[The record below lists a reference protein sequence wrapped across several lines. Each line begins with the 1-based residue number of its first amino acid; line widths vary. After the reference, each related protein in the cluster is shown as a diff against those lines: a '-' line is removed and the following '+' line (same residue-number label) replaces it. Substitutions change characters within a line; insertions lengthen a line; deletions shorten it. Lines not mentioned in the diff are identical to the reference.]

1 MNTVKIQNG
10 NTKMVAHRGVSGLEK
25 ENTNAAFIAAGNRSY
40 FGIETDVHKTLD
52 GKYIC
57 FHDDDTAR
65 VAIDNMVVEQ
75 TTFDTLRSLQLTDR
89 NGNRGRIDL
98 RMPTLAEYIDTCK
111 RYEKKAVLELKNE
124 FDKEDIAEICE
135 IIKEADYL
143 SEVIF
148 ISFCFDNLVYVR
160 ELYPE
165 QTVQFL
171 TSVYT
176 EHLPVALQENGFD
189 LDIEYRQLTKEN
201 IEKLHSMNI
210 EVNCWTCDDPD
221 YAKKLVEWGIDYITS
236 NILE

>member
-1 MNTVKIQNG
+1 MNTVKINNG
-10 NTKMVAHRGVSGLEK
+10 NTKMVAHRGVSGIEK

-89 NGNRGRIDL
+89 NGERGRIDL

-124 FDKEDIAEICE
+124 FEKEDIAEICE

-143 SEVIF
+143 QEVIF
-148 ISFCFDNLVYVR
+148 ISFCFDNLVYVK
-160 ELYPE
+160 ELYPD

-171 TSVYT
+171 TNMYT

-201 IEKLHSMNI
+201 IERMHAMNI
-210 EVNCWTCDDPD
+210 EVNCWTCDDPE
-221 YAKKLVEWGIDYITS
+221 YAEKLVDWGIDYITS

>member
-1 MNTVKIQNG
+1 MNTIKISSM
-10 NTKMVAHRGVSGLEK
+10 NTKMVAHRGVSGIEK

-52 GKYIC
+52 GKFIC

-65 VAIDNMVVEQ
+65 VAIDQMTVEQ
-75 TTFDTLRSLQLTDR
+75 TTFDTLRALQLTDR
-89 NGNRGRIDL
+89 NGERGRIDL

-124 FDKEDIAEICE
+124 FEKEDVAAICE
-135 IIKEADYL
+135 IIKEAGYL
-143 SEVIF
+143 EEVIF
-148 ISFCFDNLVYVR
+148 ISFCFDNLVYVK
-160 ELYPE
+160 ELYPN

-171 TSVYT
+171 TNLYT

-189 LDIEYRQLTKEN
+189 LDIEHSVLTQEI
-201 IEKLHSMNI
+201 IEHLHSLNI
-210 EVNCWTCDDPD
+210 EVNCWTCDDPQR
-221 YAKKLVEWGIDYITS
+221 AELLASWGIDYITS

>member
-1 MNTVKIQNG
+1 MNTIKINSA
-10 NTKMVAHRGVSGLEK
+10 NTKMVAHRGVSGIEK

-52 GKYIC
+52 GKFIC

-65 VAIDNMVVEQ
+65 VAIDQMTVEQ

-89 NGNRGRIDL
+89 NGERGRIDL

-124 FDKEDIAEICE
+124 FEKDDIAAICE
-135 IIKEADYL
+135 IIKDAQYL
-143 SEVIF
+143 DEVIF
-148 ISFCFDNLVYVR
+148 ISFCFDNLVYVK
-160 ELYPE
+160 ELYPD

-171 TSVYT
+171 TNIYT
-176 EHLPVALQENGFD
+176 DHLPEALQENGFD
-189 LDIEYRQLTKEN
+189 LDIEHSVLTKEI
-201 IEKLHSMNI
+201 IEHLHSLGI
-210 EVNCWTCDDPD
+210 EVNCWTCDDPQRGELL
-221 YAKKLVEWGIDYITS
+221 ASWGIDYITS

>member
-1 MNTVKIQNG
+1 MNTIKIQNG
-10 NTKMVAHRGVSGLEK
+10 KTKMVAHRGVSGIEK

-52 GKYIC
+52 GKFIC

-65 VAIDNMVVEQ
+65 VAIDNMVIEQ

-89 NGNRGRIDL
+89 NGERGRIDL

-124 FDKEDIAEICE
+124 FEKDDIAAICD
-135 IIKEADYL
+135 IIKAADYL
-143 SEVIF
+143 DEVIF
-148 ISFCFDNLVYVR
+148 ISFCFDNLVYVK

-165 QTVQFL
+165 QKVQFL
-171 TSVYT
+171 TNMYT
-176 EHLPVALQENGFD
+176 DHLPVALQENGFD

-201 IEKLHSMNI
+201 IERMHSMNI
-210 EVNCWTCDDPD
+210 EVNCWTCDDPE
-221 YAKKLVEWGIDYITS
+221 YAEKLVSWEIDYITS

>member
-1 MNTVKIQNG
+1 MNTVKISKG
-10 NTKMVAHRGVSGLEK
+10 ITKMVAHRGVSGIEK

-52 GKYIC
+52 GKFIC
-57 FHDDDTAR
+57 FHDDDTSR
-65 VAIDNMVVEQ
+65 VCIDTMIVEQ

-89 NGNRGRIDL
+89 DGKRGRIDL

-124 FDKEDIAEICE
+124 FEKEDIAKICD

-143 SEVIF
+143 QDVIF
-148 ISFCFDNLVYVR
+148 ISFCFDNLVYVK

-171 TSVYT
+171 TSIYT
-176 EHLPVALQENGFD
+176 EHLPLSLQENGFD
-189 LDIEYRQLTKEN
+189 LDIRYDQLTKEIIDN
-201 IEKLHSMNI
+201 LHAMNI
-210 EVNCWTCDDPD
+210 EVNCWTCDDP
-221 YAKKLVEWGIDYITS
+221 AEAEKLVSWGIDYITS